1 LIQSFGVINMR
12 GELVGKGGWDWMF
25 NPIFLS
31 LEILLIDLVLA
42 KTFAIESP
50 NIVGSAVLLLFG
62 LIYKWVDFSSQT
74 KLQVYMISVTGLL
87 ELAIVSSDFSI
98 DRTLIQSILC
108 VAILVVG
115 VFHISR
121 TRIFMMGDTIRVHGL
136 VGKREFALAKTSVEV
151 REPGISILLRSGELI
166 LHEDGGIYRTSGIY
180 RPELLRRK
188 LIDEGGAIPH
198 FQRASWAGTLW
209 VFLLVL
215 AMIAFIESALFI
227 MIYWLLPIEGVF
239 LGVGAFFTWI
249 IANICIFNLRIP
261 RYPID
266 PAADLRNQ
274 NRIAVGM
281 WTEIFYENEVW
292 VTKQLF
298 RCGWGH
304 NDYVRHRVPI
314 IGSKI
319 CGKWNPLAL
328 VIIHVTM
335 LIYQMIGVKRRI
347 IYEDFVGALP
357 RTKLEYTASY
367 RYGQEWVPKKFNQ
380 ENVPVDIQSQMNDLQ
395 NDLSRVGLSIDD
407 MHARNFRID
416 NCSKIQAIDGEL
428 YTDGEV
434 FLKSLLVRLID
445 GRQVRG
451 MEPVL
456 GCNRVVRWVDHR
468 PSVDDIVDIS

>member
-1 LIQSFGVINMR
+1 MIQSFGVINMR
-12 GELVGKGGWDWMF
+12 GEWIGRGGWDWMF

-42 KTFAIESP
+42 KTFTIESP
-50 NIVGSAVLLLFG
+50 NIVGSAALLLFG

-74 KLQVYMISVTGLL
+74 KLQVYMIGATAIL
-87 ELAIVSSDFSI
+87 ELVIVFSEFSI

-108 VAILVVG
+108 ITILVVG

-121 TRIFMMGDTIRVHGL
+121 TRIFIMGDTIRVHGL
-136 VGKREFALAKTSVEV
+136 GDKKEFDLPKTSVEV
-151 REPGISILLRSGELI
+151 RDPGISMLLRSGELV
-166 LHEDGGIYRTSGIY
+166 LHQGGEIYRVSGIY
-180 RPELLRRK
+180 RPELLRRR

-209 VFLLVL
+209 VFILVL
-215 AMIAFIESALFI
+215 AIIAFIESALFI
-227 MIYWLLPIEGVF
+227 MIYWLLPVEGVF
-239 LGVGAFFTWI
+239 LGVGSLFIWI

-261 RYPID
+261 RYPVD
-266 PAADLRNQ
+266 PAGDLRNQ
-274 NRIAVGM
+274 DRIAVGM
-281 WTEIFYENEVW
+281 WTEIFFENEGW

-328 VIIHVTM
+328 VTIHVVM
-335 LIYQMIGVKRRI
+335 LIYQMVGVKRRI
-347 IYEDFVGALP
+347 IYQDFVGALP
-357 RTKLEYTASY
+357 KTRLAFNVPY
-367 RYGQEWVPKKFNQ
+367 RYSQEWVPKKFIQ
-380 ENVPVDIQSQMNDLQ
+380 ENIPVDIQSQMNDLQ
-395 NDLSRVGLSIDD
+395 NELALVGLSIDD
-407 MHARNFRID
+407 MHARNFRI
-416 NCSKIQAIDGEL
+416 NNRSEIQAIDGEL

-434 FLKSLLVRLID
+434 FLKSVLVRLFD
-445 GRQVRG
+445 GRQVKG

-456 GCNRVVRWVDHR
+456 GCSRVVRWIDHR
-468 PSVDDIVDIS
+468 PSVDGIVEIS

>member
-1 LIQSFGVINMR
+1 MR

-74 KLQVYMISVTGLL
+74 KLQVYMISATGLL

-166 LHEDGGIYRTSGIY
+166 LHEDGEICRASGIY

-215 AMIAFIESALFI
+215 AMIAFIESALFETG
-227 MIYWLLPIEGVF
+227 WRLEAF
-239 LGVGAFFTWI
+239 LS
-249 IANICIFNLRIP
+249 
-261 RYPID
+261 
-266 PAADLRNQ
+266 AA
-274 NRIAVGM
+274 
-281 WTEIFYENEVW
+281 
-292 VTKQLF
+292 
-298 RCGWGH
+298 
-304 NDYVRHRVPI
+304 
-314 IGSKI
+314 
-319 CGKWNPLAL
+319 
-328 VIIHVTM
+328 
-335 LIYQMIGVKRRI
+335 
-347 IYEDFVGALP
+347 ALP
-357 RTKLEYTASY
+357 GWDPEESPRLQFFAAT
-367 RYGQEWVPKKFNQ
+367 
-380 ENVPVDIQSQMNDLQ
+380 VDRRL
-395 NDLSRVGLSIDD
+395 G
-407 MHARNFRID
+407 
-416 NCSKIQAIDGEL
+416 KIPAFGTPEFPWESDPTTWAEL
-428 YTDGEV
+428 
-434 FLKSLLVRLID
+434 LLTR
-445 GRQVRG
+445 
-451 MEPVL
+451 
-456 GCNRVVRWVDHR
+456 
-468 PSVDDIVDIS
+468 